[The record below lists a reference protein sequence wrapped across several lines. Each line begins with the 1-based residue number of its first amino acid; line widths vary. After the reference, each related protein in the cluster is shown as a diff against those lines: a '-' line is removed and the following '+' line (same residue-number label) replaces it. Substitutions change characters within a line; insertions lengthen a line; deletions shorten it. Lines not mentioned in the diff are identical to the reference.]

1 MEGVAAKLAM
11 EKQLKAMGLNVGD
24 LSKLIEI
31 ANNDAACGPECKRQK
46 KLAELR
52 DAMTAAQKES
62 KDAPYKLAEA
72 KKNYYLYKE
81 GEQGYLDSQLA
92 NKRQEAVKKTGDM
105 RNEFDKRVRRTQTLI
120 DEYEAMWSYS
130 ENTDTLLDTYITTNQ
145 RLTKDIDDKKTNMF
159 TNDRRFHYYEQAIDW
174 QWYVNKTVLVGYWA
188 VAAAFVLYHL
198 LYKGNYRNRRE
209 VMYGAG
215 LVLLPFVITRLIAF
229 KVRGY
234 SIQGFMDRMMNA
246 VIGYV

>member
-11 EKQLKAMGLNVGD
+11 EKQLKSMGFSIGD

-31 ANNDAACGPECKRQK
+31 ANNDAACGPECKRQR

-52 DAMTAAQKES
+52 DAVTAAEKES
-62 KDAPYKLAEA
+62 KDAPYKLSEA
-72 KKNYYLYKE
+72 RKNYYKYKD
-81 GEQGYLDSQLA
+81 GEKGYLNAQLA
-92 NKRQEAVKKTGDM
+92 NKRQEAVKKTNEL
-105 RNEFDKRVRRTQTLI
+105 RSEFDKRAQRTQTLI
-120 DEYEAMWSYS
+120 DEYEAMWTYN

-145 RLTKDIDDKKTNMF
+145 RLTKDIDETKSKIF
-159 TNDRRFHYYEQAIDW
+159 TNDRRFHYYDQAIDW

-198 LYKGNYRNRRE
+198 LYKGNYRNYRE
-209 VMYGAG
+209 LVYGAG
-215 LVLLPFVITRLIAF
+215 LVLLPFVITRILAF

>member
-1 MEGVAAKLAM
+1 MEGVATKLAM
-11 EKQLKAMGLNVGD
+11 EKQLKSMGFSIGD

-52 DAMTAAQKES
+52 DAITAAKKEAE
-62 KDAPYKLAEA
+62 DAPGNLAEA
-72 KKNYYLYKE
+72 KKNYALYKD
-81 GEQGYLDSQLA
+81 GQQGYLNSQLA
-92 NKRQEAVKKTGDM
+92 AKRQEAEKKVSEL
-105 RNEFDKRVRRTQTLI
+105 NSEFDKRAQRTQTLI
-120 DEYEAMWSYS
+120 DEYEAMWKYN

-145 RLTKDIDDKKTNMF
+145 RLTNDIDVTKSKIF
-159 TNDRRFHYYEQAIDW
+159 TNDRRFHYYDQAIDW

-209 VMYGAG
+209 LIYGAG
-215 LVLLPFVITRLIAF
+215 LVLLPFVITRILAF

-234 SIQGFMDRMMNA
+234 SIQGFTDRIMNA